1 MRELDTRAQAVMK
14 NIDQKANEYMK
25 AIINAEDITDES
37 KKENLRMIQE
47 LFNKAKEFGDD
58 KVDVLIMIILLFVLL
73 RH

>member
-1 MRELDTRAQAVMK
+1 MRELDTRAQVVMK

-58 KVDVLIMIILLFVLL
+58 KVDVLIMIIWFVLL
-73 RH
+73 HH